1 MGYIQ
6 CDVLV
11 CDVISK
17 KDGRDQA
24 KYKCLYNDERLLNEF
39 HTNFENG
46 KYGGE
51 LRRSTN
57 RDDIIE
63 YIKGAHKFM
72 DMRKTIILSE
82 RPKIMIDTDASDYY
96 RIAVNY
102 TISVEI

>member
-6 CDVLV
+6 CDVV
-11 CDVISK
+11 VYDVMFK
-17 KDGRDQA
+17 EEGRNRA
-24 KYKCLYNDERLLNEF
+24 KYICPYSDKRLMDEF

-63 YIKGAHKFM
+63 YIKGMHKFM
-72 DMRKTIILSE
+72 DTRKTIILSE
-82 RPKIMIDTDASDYY
+82 RPKIMIDTDASDRYK
-96 RIAVNY
+96 IAVNY